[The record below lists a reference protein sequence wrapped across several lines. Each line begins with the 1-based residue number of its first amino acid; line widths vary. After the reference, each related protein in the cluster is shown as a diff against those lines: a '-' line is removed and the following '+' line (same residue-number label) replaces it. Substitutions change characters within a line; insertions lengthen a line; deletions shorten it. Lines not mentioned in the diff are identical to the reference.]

1 MDLSPNKQDCG
12 DREEPSDHDSILNA
26 TENPDMGKD
35 PGEADCCMSSEYDS
49 LGLLID
55 SNGLKAFHTSAGGH
69 MNPDD
74 SHAPPLPAC
83 RDCNISDIPIV
94 EILKKT
100 ERWHL
105 KRSAFNFE
113 GAAQGRIR
121 HISSNLSNFTGS
133 ILLGEGSVGTVV
145 KAKLNGNPVAVK
157 ILREDLKSSMQHLKD
172 LIQEV
177 LAASILEN
185 RHPNLVGFYGAC
197 LDMDDLRIVYE
208 LVDGQNL
215 EEILNLKCSTI
226 SPKRWRP
233 PLDLALSWAKQ
244 MLSAL
249 TCLHHGQPSIIHRD
263 VKPSN
268 LFLSSNLQEVKL
280 GDFGLCKV
288 LYDQHE
294 NLGSPR
300 QMSGNTGSWRY
311 MAPEVFTEQ
320 GGYIHSYTTKV
331 DIYSAAIVIW
341 CMCTGE
347 LPFASM
353 DPHRIALMV
362 RRQGLRPP
370 LHFLRNQRVAKILH
384 RAWSSNPSERP
395 SAATMA
401 LKLSRVSLDDS
412 EVAMRDDDVPMNFY
426 GSWPPQKVWGGG
438 AVPNRVVASRV

>member
-1 MDLSPNKQDCG
+1 
-12 DREEPSDHDSILNA
+12 
-26 TENPDMGKD
+26 
-35 PGEADCCMSSEYDS
+35 MSNEYDS

-55 SNGLKAFHTSAGGH
+55 GNGLKAFHSSAGH
-69 MNPDD
+69 PDD
-74 SHAPPLPAC
+74 AMAQPLPAC
-83 RDCNISDIPIV
+83 RDCSISDVPIV
-94 EILKKT
+94 EILRKT

-113 GAAQGRIR
+113 G
-121 HISSNLSNFTGS
+121 SV
-133 ILLGEGSVGTVV
+133 LLGEGSVGTVM
-145 KAKLNGNPVAVK
+145 KAKLNGSPVAVK

-177 LAASILEN
+177 LAASILGN

-197 LDMDDLRIVYE
+197 LDMDDLRVVYE

-215 EEILNLKCSTI
+215 EEILNLKSSTI
-226 SPKRWRP
+226 SQKRWRP
-233 PLDLALSWAKQ
+233 PLELALSWSKQ

-249 TCLHHGQPSIIHRD
+249 TFLHHGQPSIIHRD

-268 LFLSSNLQEVKL
+268 LFLSSNLEVLKL

-288 LYDQHE
+288 LYHE
-294 NLGSPR
+294 REHIGAR
-300 QMSGNTGSWRY
+300 GQMSGNTGSWRY

-320 GGYIHSYTTKV
+320 GGYTHCYTTKV
-331 DIYSAAIVIW
+331 DIYSAAVVIW

-353 DPHRIALMV
+353 DPHKIALMV
-362 RRQGLRPP
+362 CRQGLRPP
-370 LHFLRNQRVAKILH
+370 LHFLKNQRVAKILH
-384 RAWSSNPSERP
+384 RAWSSDPSKRP

-401 LKLSRVSLDDS
+401 LKLSRVGTGD
-412 EVAMRDDDVPMNFY
+412 EDVPMRDEDVSANFH

-438 AVPNRVVASRV
+438 AIPTRVTVMASRV